1 MAHSPSAE
9 QDRHSS
15 SLRLDATDE
24 VRLLDIAERT
34 IIDGFNDARDRLVV
48 GEDWSAALR
57 SPAACFV
64 TLEVSGELNGCIGSI
79 HPTAALGLSVA
90 RHAHAAAFED
100 PRLPPLQ
107 PVDWD
112 HLGIEISVLS
122 PLQPIPARTRGEV
135 TDRLRPGIDG
145 LVLTAGGRVAVFL
158 PSVWE
163 RLDHPDEFVDR
174 LWYKAGIRPHP
185 WPSPVEAARF
195 TVHTFERSAGAA

>member
-1 MAHSPSAE
+1 MAPLRSSDRFPDVSAP
-9 QDRHSS
+9 
-15 SLRLDATDE
+15 RLEAADE
-24 VRLLDIAERT
+24 YRLLDIAEWAIQEGLEGRPG
-34 IIDGFNDARDRLVV
+34 DLEPSD
-48 GEDWSAALR
+48 DWSNALR

-79 HPTAALGLSVA
+79 HPTAALGVSVA

-100 PRLPPLQ
+100 PRLPPLR

-112 HLGIEISVLS
+112 QLGIEISVLS
-122 PLQPIPARTRGEV
+122 PLEPIPARARVEV

-145 LVLTAGGRVAVFL
+145 LVLACDGRVAVFL

-174 LWYKAGIRPHP
+174 LWYKAGIRPDP

-195 TVHTFERSAGAA
+195 TVRTFERSARAT